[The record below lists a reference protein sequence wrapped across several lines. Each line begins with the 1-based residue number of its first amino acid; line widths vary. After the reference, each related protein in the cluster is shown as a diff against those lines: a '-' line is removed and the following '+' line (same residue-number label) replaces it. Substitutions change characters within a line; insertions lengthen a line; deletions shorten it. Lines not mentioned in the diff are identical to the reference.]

1 MNNNRIKI
9 YCFGN
14 PLIENDKMP
23 LEIIPYL
30 QKKFPMIEFIP
41 AESPDEIE
49 EENEISIIDTVDG
62 VENVRLI
69 TEIDEICENR
79 RCSMH
84 DFDLG
89 MTLKIMKKI
98 GKIKKITIFA
108 IPMKCKKRKAIKEI
122 EKLIHETLAPSNP

>member
-1 MNNNRIKI
+1 MNKHIKI

-14 PLIENDKMP
+14 PLIKNDRMP
-23 LEIIPYL
+23 LEIIPDL
-30 QKKFPMIEFIP
+30 EKKFPMIEFIP

-49 EENEISIIDTVDG
+49 DENEINIIDIVDG

-69 TEIDEICENR
+69 TDIDEICENR

-98 GKIKKITIFA
+98 GKIKKINIFA

-122 EKLIHETLAPSNP
+122 EKLLNETLTPFNP

>member
-1 MNNNRIKI
+1 MNEHLKV

-14 PLIENDKMP
+14 PLIKNDSLP
-23 LEIIPYL
+23 LEIIPEL
-30 QKKFPMIEFIP
+30 EKKFPMIKFIP
-41 AESPDEIE
+41 AEYPDEIE
-49 EENEISIIDTVDG
+49 DENEINIIDTVDG

-69 TEIDEICENR
+69 TNIDEICENR

-98 GKIKKITIFA
+98 GKIKKINIFA
-108 IPMKCKKRKAIKEI
+108 IPMGYKKRKAIKEI
-122 EKLIHETLAPSNP
+122 EKLLNETLAPSNP